1 MGSINTE
8 LALRD
13 SIIDRLSS
21 KTGLRGK
28 LDAKCVEC
36 IYDPHQEGTWRKQ
49 VENCASPACPL
60 YSVRP
65 RTTGGCHA

>member
-1 MGSINTE
+1 MDNQNLEASE
-8 LALRD
+8 
-13 SIIDRLSS
+13 SIINRLVR
-21 KTGLRGK
+21 KRGLMGK

-36 IYDPHQEGTWRKQ
+36 IYDPYQLGTWRKE
-49 VENCASPACPL
+49 VANCTPPTCPL